1 MYICMETSESKAICT
16 LLTGMIFLLLIQQ
29 CVPEA
34 YAHVHHLVYYFTALL
49 VLLRSKNPYL
59 KQWCGSLFFFQS
71 MTTFHAHFALTKLHK
86 APIIFIFIYFFHFH
100 YTFFGLARAC
110 MTAYLCTYIHT
121 LVCLKTHSFL
131 PVFYMINYGAFPM
144 YTLHI
149 HKHNNLMLA
158 SECI

>member
-1 MYICMETSESKAICT
+1 METSESKAICT

-100 YTFFGLARAC
+100 YTFFWAREGLHDSLP
-110 MTAYLCTYIHT
+110 MYVYTYT
-121 LVCLKTHSFL
+121 CLPQNSLISSCILHDKLWCFSYVYSTHS
-131 PVFYMINYGAFPM
+131 
-144 YTLHI
+144 
-149 HKHNNLMLA
+149 
-158 SECI
+158 